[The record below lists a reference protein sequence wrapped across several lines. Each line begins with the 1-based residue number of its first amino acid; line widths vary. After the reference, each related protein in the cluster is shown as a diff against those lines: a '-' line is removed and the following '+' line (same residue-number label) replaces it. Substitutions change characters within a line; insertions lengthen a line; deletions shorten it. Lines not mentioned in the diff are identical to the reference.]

1 MKISQHQEEE
11 KLLVFLRYQLKL
23 VGIVFFLRNSLIQNA
38 EVLAN
43 LCTSVVIECLKLILR
58 RLLKCSY
65 MWKIKTQNPV
75 QKPQKY

>member
-11 KLLVFLRYQLKL
+11 KLLVFLWYQLKL

-43 LCTSVVIECLKLILR
+43 LYTSVVIECLKLILR
-58 RLLKCSY
+58 RLLRCSY

>member
-43 LCTSVVIECLKLILR
+43 LYTSVVIECLKLILR

-65 MWKIKTQNPV
+65 MWKINTQNPV

>member
-43 LCTSVVIECLKLILR
+43 LYTSVVIECLKLILR
-58 RLLKCSY
+58 RLLRCSY

>member
-23 VGIVFFLRNSLIQNA
+23 AGIVFFLRNSLIQNA

-43 LCTSVVIECLKLILR
+43 LYTSVVIECLKLILR

>member
-43 LCTSVVIECLKLILR
+43 LYTSVVIECLKLILG

>member
-43 LCTSVVIECLKLILR
+43 LYTSVVIECLKLILR

>member
-11 KLLVFLRYQLKL
+11 KLLVFLQYQLKL

-43 LCTSVVIECLKLILR
+43 LYTSVVIECLKLILR

>member
-1 MKISQHQEEE
+1 MKILQHQEEE

-43 LCTSVVIECLKLILR
+43 LYTSVVIECLKLILR